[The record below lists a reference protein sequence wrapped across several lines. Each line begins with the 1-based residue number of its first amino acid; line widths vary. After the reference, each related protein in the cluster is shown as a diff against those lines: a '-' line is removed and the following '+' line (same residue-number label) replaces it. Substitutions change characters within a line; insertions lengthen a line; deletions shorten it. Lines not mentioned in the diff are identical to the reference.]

1 MLLFG
6 KYILIVIVAVLMLCV
21 LSYISVPVYDF
32 QSGRSFCGDSVYNPY
47 AGADSSCW
55 RKANFHAHQKE
66 KPQCDYT
73 VEQMLEA
80 YRSNGYDIMSI
91 SDHQCLN
98 TEHADRPGFI
108 PTYEHGYGINGY
120 HQLVMG
126 AERVTWRDF
135 PLMLTQ
141 LQMQYM
147 LHWLRPQAEALVL
160 NHPGKTR
167 IIDLAVYGWLRGYD
181 LLEINPERG
190 RERSEQYWDTA
201 LSAGIYSTLIGDDD
215 AHNIRNRS
223 SWFQRCF
230 TMVNTPSLRPGDI
243 MKSLKKGAA
252 YAVYVPHDVN
262 NRPDPHG
269 DLPRMERIS
278 MQGDTIRIRVDR
290 PASAIRFIGQN
301 GTLLAEGSGAEAVY
315 AFRKNDAYARAEAH
329 FDDGTILF
337 FNPFVR
343 TADGNRPVNVFVPVV
358 NYPLTVLCHLLW
370 FALLAGLTA
379 LMLYLSGV
387 RRGSLYYRWNPSV
400 APERTKPDRRETT
413 AGS

>member
-141 LQMQYM
+141 SQMQYM

-160 NHPGKTR
+160 NH
-167 IIDLAVYGWLRGYD
+167 
-181 LLEINPERG
+181 
-190 RERSEQYWDTA
+190 
-201 LSAGIYSTLIGDDD
+201 
-215 AHNIRNRS
+215 
-223 SWFQRCF
+223 
-230 TMVNTPSLRPGDI
+230 
-243 MKSLKKGAA
+243 
-252 YAVYVPHDVN
+252 
-262 NRPDPHG
+262 
-269 DLPRMERIS
+269 
-278 MQGDTIRIRVDR
+278 
-290 PASAIRFIGQN
+290 
-301 GTLLAEGSGAEAVY
+301 
-315 AFRKNDAYARAEAH
+315 RA
-329 FDDGTILF
+329 
-337 FNPFVR
+337 
-343 TADGNRPVNVFVPVV
+343 
-358 NYPLTVLCHLLW
+358 
-370 FALLAGLTA
+370 
-379 LMLYLSGV
+379 
-387 RRGSLYYRWNPSV
+387 RRGSSTWRC
-400 APERTKPDRRETT
+400 T
-413 AGS
+413 AGCAGTIYWKSIRNGDASVPSSTGIRRFRPGSIRP

>member
-141 LQMQYM
+141 SQMQYM

-269 DLPRMERIS
+269 DLAPD
-278 MQGDTIRIRVDR
+278 G
-290 PASAIRFIGQN
+290 
-301 GTLLAEGSGAEAVY
+301 
-315 AFRKNDAYARAEAH
+315 AH
-329 FDDGTILF
+329 FDAGRYDSHPG
-337 FNPFVR
+337 
-343 TADGNRPVNVFVPVV
+343 RPARFGDPV
-358 NYPLTVLCHLLW
+358 Y
-370 FALLAGLTA
+370 
-379 LMLYLSGV
+379 
-387 RRGSLYYRWNPSV
+387 
-400 APERTKPDRRETT
+400 RTKRNAACRGKRGRGRLCFSEERCLRACRSAFRRRNDPVFQSFR
-413 AGS
+413 ADCRR

>member
-1 MLLFG
+1 
-6 KYILIVIVAVLMLCV
+6 
-21 LSYISVPVYDF
+21 
-32 QSGRSFCGDSVYNPY
+32 
-47 AGADSSCW
+47 
-55 RKANFHAHQKE
+55 
-66 KPQCDYT
+66 
-73 VEQMLEA
+73 
-80 YRSNGYDIMSI
+80 
-91 SDHQCLN
+91 
-98 TEHADRPGFI
+98 
-108 PTYEHGYGINGY
+108 
-120 HQLVMG
+120 
-126 AERVTWRDF
+126 
-135 PLMLTQ
+135 
-141 LQMQYM
+141 
-147 LHWLRPQAEALVL
+147 
-160 NHPGKTR
+160 
-167 IIDLAVYGWLRGYD
+167 
-181 LLEINPERG
+181 
-190 RERSEQYWDTA
+190 
-201 LSAGIYSTLIGDDD
+201 
-215 AHNIRNRS
+215 
-223 SWFQRCF
+223 
-230 TMVNTPSLRPGDI
+230 

-301 GTLLAEGSGAEAVY
+301 GTLLAEESGAEAVY

-370 FALLAGLTA
+370 FALLAGLAA

-387 RRGSLYYRWNPSV
+387 CRGSLYYRWNPSV
-400 APERTKPDRRETT
+400 APVRTKPGRRETT

>member
-1 MLLFG
+1 MIFSP
-6 KYILIVIVAVLMLCV
+6 AV
-21 LSYISVPVYDF
+21 
-32 QSGRSFCGDSVYNPY
+32 RSAGDSVYNPY

-141 LQMQYM
+141 SQMQYM

-243 MKSLKKGAA
+243 MKSLKKGPLMR
-252 YAVYVPHDVN
+252 YTFCTTLITVPI
-262 NRPDPHG
+262 RTETCPG
-269 DLPRMERIS
+269 WSAFRC
-278 MQGDTIRIRVDR
+278 GTIRFASGR
-290 PASAIRFIGQN
+290 PARFGDP
-301 GTLLAEGSGAEAVY
+301 VY
-315 AFRKNDAYARAEAH
+315 RTKRNAACRGKRGRGRLCFSEERYLRACRSAFRRRNDPVFQSFRA
-329 FDDGTILF
+329 D
-337 FNPFVR
+337 
-343 TADGNRPVNVFVPVV
+343 
-358 NYPLTVLCHLLW
+358 C
-370 FALLAGLTA
+370 
-379 LMLYLSGV
+379 
-387 RRGSLYYRWNPSV
+387 RR
-400 APERTKPDRRETT
+400 
-413 AGS
+413 

>member
-141 LQMQYM
+141 SQMQYM

-167 IIDLAVYGWLRGYD
+167 IIDLAVRKYRIPPEKYYKNIDHYGNTSAASVPLVLSELEDQGRIGPGSR
-181 LLEINPERG
+181 LL
-190 RERSEQYWDTA
+190 
-201 LSAGIYSTLIGDDD
+201 
-215 AHNIRNRS
+215 
-223 SWFQRCF
+223 
-230 TMVNTPSLRPGDI
+230 MV
-243 MKSLKKGAA
+243 
-252 YAVYVPHDVN
+252 
-262 NRPDPHG
+262 
-269 DLPRMERIS
+269 
-278 MQGDTIRIRVDR
+278 
-290 PASAIRFIGQN
+290 
-301 GTLLAEGSGAEAVY
+301 
-315 AFRKNDAYARAEAH
+315 AF
-329 FDDGTILF
+329 G
-337 FNPFVR
+337 
-343 TADGNRPVNVFVPVV
+343 G
-358 NYPLTVLCHLLW
+358 
-370 FALLAGLTA
+370 GLTWGGA
-379 LMLYLSGV
+379 LV
-387 RRGSLYYRWNPSV
+387 EF
-400 APERTKPDRRETT
+400 A
-413 AGS
+413 

>member
-108 PTYEHGYGINGY
+108 STYEHGYGINGY

-141 LQMQYM
+141 SQMQYM

-167 IIDLAVYGWLRGYD
+167 IIDLAVYGWLRV
-181 LLEINPERG
+181 
-190 RERSEQYWDTA
+190 RS
-201 LSAGIYSTLIGDDD
+201 IG
-215 AHNIRNRS
+215 NQS
-223 SWFQRCF
+223 G
-230 TMVNTPSLRPGDI
+230 TG
-243 MKSLKKGAA
+243 
-252 YAVYVPHDVN
+252 
-262 NRPDPHG
+262 
-269 DLPRMERIS
+269 PR
-278 MQGDTIRIRVDR
+278 
-290 PASAIRFIGQN
+290 
-301 GTLLAEGSGAEAVY
+301 
-315 AFRKNDAYARAEAH
+315 AFRAVLGYGAFGWDL
-329 FDDGTILF
+329 FD
-337 FNPFVR
+337 
-343 TADGNRPVNVFVPVV
+343 
-358 NYPLTVLCHLLW
+358 
-370 FALLAGLTA
+370 
-379 LMLYLSGV
+379 
-387 RRGSLYYRWNPSV
+387 
-400 APERTKPDRRETT
+400 PDRRRRRAQYPQPVVVVPALLHNGQYAVATPRGYYEVFEKRGRLCGIRS
-413 AGS
+413 ARR